1 MKGLALM
8 AGFIATLAQMSAYAS
23 VDGVCGFS
31 DADCGMPAL
40 PYLLPDNDTRTNLV
54 LLQSSRNHIPLPL
67 PQPEPDQTRSRVD
80 PFTAYRVMGL
90 AATEEASD
98 SAETNKSTSSSTP
111 SDDGTDDD
119 DNASLLQK
127 AAQLHFPDTELSKL
141 RDLTPVDL
149 DGRWISN
156 DFTTLERFFD
166 LLLADKELNDTQ
178 RTQLALVR
186 TRMLSSEYIV
196 DNVMTD
202 VASVPETGHAGEW
215 RRYLISATQF
225 YEGQFDQA
233 EKGFQQL
240 LQASQPWVAETARYM
255 LIRVSINQA
264 MNDAQDEYNMFDPRK
279 MDKSA
284 GQQAVKRVDEYL
296 KQYPKGIY
304 VESANG
310 LYRRAEWISGDTAAL
325 AGRFSRVL
333 AAANSVDQLL
343 TISNEI
349 DNKLLEDNRFVSSA
363 DTPILMLVQDIKRLR
378 SPDGWMTLPALTQEE
393 ITRQQPLFDKAGM
406 PDAFRYLQAAF
417 QYYQQRD
424 YAAVLKTL
432 PMTTAK
438 DITEVTA
445 FSSQI
450 LRGLAMQQQKQWDDA
465 EAHWRHLLMLK
476 TTYTQQQ
483 YLQLALAQTLVD
495 SGHPERVFTPES
507 PVKNLRFRSAILKVS
522 ADAELL
528 HRQTS
533 PQQTHEERVIALH
546 TLLTKQLTH
555 RDYAGFL
562 KDSALLKTIA
572 PLQSTENMSWNEED
586 LTAFGWDGSDTEEG
600 YECPTLQET
609 VTILSMNPNH
619 AHALNCMG
627 EFFLRTGNGVGFDWG
642 ESNMLNGLTDADEHY
657 QGQEF
662 NRLDN
667 YMQVIAD
674 AKAPPEDKS
683 YALYR
688 AIYCYAPS
696 GYNDCGSQDIS
707 KETRK
712 AWFRQLKTDFK
723 GSQWARQ
730 LKYYW

>member
-1 MKGLALM
+1 MKGLALL
-8 AGFIATLAQMSAYAS
+8 AGFIATLVQMPTYAS
-23 VDGVCGFS
+23 GDGVCGFS

-54 LLQSSRNHIPLPL
+54 LLQSSRNHIPLPI

-90 AATEEASD
+90 AATED
-98 SAETNKSTSSSTP
+98 NSAGAPADPNAP
-111 SDDGTDDD
+111 SDDKADEE
-119 DNASLLQK
+119 NASLLQK
-127 AAQLHFPDTELSKL
+127 AALLHFPDTELNKL

-149 DGRWISN
+149 DGRWVSN
-156 DFTTLERFFD
+156 DATTLESFFD
-166 LLLADKELNDTQ
+166 LLLADKELNDAQ

-186 TRMLSSEYIV
+186 MKMLSSDYGV
-196 DNVMTD
+196 GDANTD
-202 VASVPETGHAGEW
+202 LASVPDAGHAGEL
-215 RRYLISATQF
+215 RRYLANAVAF
-225 YEGQFDQA
+225 YEGQLDQA
-233 EKGFQQL
+233 DKGFQQL
-240 LQASQPWVAETARYM
+240 LPASQPWVAETARYM

-264 MNDAQDEYNMFDPRK
+264 MKDAQDEYNMFDPRK
-279 MDKSA
+279 MDKAA
-284 GQQAVKRVDEYL
+284 GKQAVQRIDEYL
-296 KQYPKGIY
+296 KQYPRGKY
-304 VESANG
+304 ADSAKG
-310 LYRRAEWISGDTAAL
+310 LYRRAEWISGDTVAL
-325 AGRFSRVL
+325 AGRFSQVL
-333 AAANSVDQLL
+333 ASAKSVDQLQA
-343 TISNEI
+343 IGNEI
-349 DNKLLEDNRFVSSA
+349 DNKLLEDNQFVSSA
-363 DTPILMLVQDIKRLR
+363 DTPVLMLVQDIKRLR

-393 ITRQQPLFDKAGM
+393 ITRQQPLFEKAGM
-406 PDAFRYLQAAF
+406 QEEFRYLQAAF
-417 QYYQQRD
+417 HYYLQRD

-432 PMTTAK
+432 PMTTAD
-438 DITEVTA
+438 DITNVTA
-445 FSSQI
+445 FSSQV
-450 LRGLAMQQQKQWDDA
+450 LRGLAMQQQKQWDEA

-483 YLQLALAQTLVD
+483 FLQLTLAQTLVD
-495 SGHPERVFTPES
+495 SGQPERVFTPES

-528 HRQTS
+528 HRQTG
-533 PQQTHEERVIALH
+533 PQQTHEERAIALH

-572 PLQSTENMSWNEED
+572 PLKSTENMSWNEED
-586 LTAFGWDGSDTEEG
+586 LTVFGWDGSDTEEG

-609 VTILSMNPNH
+609 VTTLSQNASD
-619 AHALNCMG
+619 AHALNCLG
-627 EFFLRTGNGVGFDWG
+627 EFVLRTGNGVGFDWG
-642 ESNMLNGLTDADEHY
+642 ESNMLNGLTDAAAQY
-657 QGQEF
+657 PGKEF

-674 AKAPPEDKS
+674 AKAAPEDKS

-712 AWFRQLKTDFK
+712 AWFRQLKADFK

>member
-1 MKGLALM
+1 MKGLALL
-8 AGFIATLAQMSAYAS
+8 AGFIATLVQMPTYAS
-23 VDGVCGFS
+23 GDGVCGFS

-54 LLQSSRNHIPLPL
+54 LLQSSRNHIPLPI

-90 AATEEASD
+90 AATED
-98 SAETNKSTSSSTP
+98 NSAGAPADPSAP
-111 SDDGTDDD
+111 SDDKADEE
-119 DNASLLQK
+119 NASLLQK
-127 AAQLHFPDTELSKL
+127 AAQLHFPDTELNKL

-149 DGRWISN
+149 DGRWVSN
-156 DFTTLERFFD
+156 DATTLESFFD
-166 LLLADKELNDTQ
+166 LLLADKELNDAQ

-186 TRMLSSEYIV
+186 MKMLSSDYGV
-196 DNVMTD
+196 GDANTD
-202 VASVPETGHAGEW
+202 LASSVPDAGHAGEL
-215 RRYLISATQF
+215 RRYLANAVAF
-225 YEGQFDQA
+225 YEGQLDQA
-233 EKGFQQL
+233 DKGFQQL
-240 LQASQPWVAETARYM
+240 LPASQPWVAETARYM

-264 MNDAQDEYNMFDPRK
+264 MKDAQDEYNMFDPRK
-279 MDKSA
+279 MDKAA
-284 GQQAVKRVDEYL
+284 GKQAVQRIDEYL
-296 KQYPKGIY
+296 KQYPRGKY
-304 VESANG
+304 ADSAKG
-310 LYRRAEWISGDTAAL
+310 LYRRAEWISGDTVAL
-325 AGRFSRVL
+325 AGRFSQVL
-333 AAANSVDQLL
+333 ASAKSVDQLQA
-343 TISNEI
+343 IGNEI
-349 DNKLLEDNRFVSSA
+349 DNKLLEDNQFVSSA
-363 DTPILMLVQDIKRLR
+363 DTPVLMLVQDIKRLR

-393 ITRQQPLFDKAGM
+393 ITRQQPLFEKAGM
-406 PDAFRYLQAAF
+406 QEEFRYLQAAF
-417 QYYQQRD
+417 HYYLQRD

-432 PMTTAK
+432 PMTTAD
-438 DITEVTA
+438 DITNVTA
-445 FSSQI
+445 FSSQV
-450 LRGLAMQQQKQWDDA
+450 LRGLAMQQQKQWDEA

-483 YLQLALAQTLVD
+483 FLQLTLAQTLVD
-495 SGHPERVFTPES
+495 SGQPERVFTPES

-528 HRQTS
+528 HRQTG
-533 PQQTHEERVIALH
+533 PQQTHEERAIALH

-572 PLQSTENMSWNEED
+572 PLKSTENMSWNEED
-586 LTAFGWDGSDTEEG
+586 LTVFGWDGSDTEEG

-609 VTILSMNPNH
+609 VTTLSQNASD
-619 AHALNCMG
+619 AHALNCLG
-627 EFFLRTGNGVGFDWG
+627 EFVLRTGNGVGFDWG
-642 ESNMLNGLTDADEHY
+642 ESNMLNGLTDAAAQY
-657 QGQEF
+657 PGKEF

-674 AKAPPEDKS
+674 AKAAPEDKS

-712 AWFRQLKTDFK
+712 AWFRQLKADFK

>member
-1 MKGLALM
+1 MKGLALL
-8 AGFIATLAQMSAYAS
+8 AGFVATLVQLPAYAS
-23 VDGVCGFS
+23 SDGVCGFS

-40 PYLLPDNDTRTNLV
+40 PYLLPDNDTRTNLM
-54 LLQSSRNHIPLPL
+54 LLQSSRNHIPLPI

-90 AATEEASD
+90 DAAEE
-98 SAETNKSTSSSTP
+98 N
-111 SDDGTDDD
+111 SDDTQTDPAAPTDDKAD
-119 DNASLLQK
+119 EENASLLQK
-127 AAQLHFPDTELSKL
+127 AVQLHFSDTELGQL
-141 RDLTPVDL
+141 REMTPVDL
-149 DGRWISN
+149 DGRWVSN
-156 DFTTLERFFD
+156 DLTTLESFFD
-166 LLLADKELNDTQ
+166 LLLADKTLNDAQ
-178 RTQLALVR
+178 RTQLAQVR
-186 TRMLSSEYIV
+186 TKMLSSDYSL
-196 DNVMTD
+196 DDAKTD
-202 VASVPETGHAGEW
+202 LAGVPETGHAGEL
-215 RRYLISATQF
+215 RRYLTNATAF
-225 YEGQFDQA
+225 YEGQLDQA
-233 EKGFQQL
+233 DNGFQQL

-264 MNDAQDEYNMFDPRK
+264 MKDAQDEYNMFDPRK
-279 MDKSA
+279 MDKAA
-284 GQQAVKRVDEYL
+284 GQQAIQRINDYL
-296 KQYPKGIY
+296 KQYPQGKY
-304 VESANG
+304 VDSAEG
-310 LYRRAEWISGDTAAL
+310 LYRRAEWVSGDTAAL
-325 AGRFSRVL
+325 AGRFSKAL
-333 AAANSVDQLL
+333 ASANSVNQLQA
-343 TISNEI
+343 ISNEI
-349 DNKLLEDNRFVSSA
+349 DNKLLEDNRFVASA

-393 ITRQQPLFDKAGM
+393 LTRQQPLFEAAGM
-406 PDAFRYLQAAF
+406 QDAFSYLQAAF
-417 QYYQQRD
+417 QYYQLRD
-424 YAAVLKTL
+424 DAAVLKTL
-432 PMTTAK
+432 PMTTAQ
-438 DITEVTA
+438 DISDVTV
-445 FSSQI
+445 FSSQV
-450 LRGLAMQQQKQWDDA
+450 LRGLAMQRQKQWDDT

-522 ADAELL
+522 ADADLL
-528 HRQTS
+528 HRQTG
-533 PQQTHEERVIALH
+533 PQQTPEERAIALH

-572 PLQSTENMSWNEED
+572 PLKSTENMSWNEED
-586 LTAFGWDGSDTEEG
+586 LTVFGWDGSDTEEG

-609 VTILSMNPNH
+609 ATTLSQNARD
-619 AHALNCMG
+619 AHALNCLG
-627 EFFLRTGNGVGFDWG
+627 EFVLRTGNGVGFDWG
-642 ESNMLNGLTDADEHY
+642 ESNMLNGLTDAAAHY
-657 QGQEF
+657 PGQEF

-696 GYNDCGSQDIS
+696 GYNDCGSQDIG

-712 AWFRQLKTDFK
+712 AWFRQLKTEFK

>member
-1 MKGLALM
+1 MKGLALL
-8 AGFIATLAQMSAYAS
+8 AGFIATLVQMPTYAS
-23 VDGVCGFS
+23 GDGVCGFS

-54 LLQSSRNHIPLPL
+54 LLQSSRNHIPLPI

-90 AATEEASD
+90 AATED
-98 SAETNKSTSSSTP
+98 NSAGAPADPSAP
-111 SDDGTDDD
+111 SDDKADEE
-119 DNASLLQK
+119 NASLLQK
-127 AAQLHFPDTELSKL
+127 AAQLHFPDTELNKL

-149 DGRWISN
+149 DGRWVSN
-156 DFTTLERFFD
+156 DATTLESFFD
-166 LLLADKELNDTQ
+166 LLLADKELNDAQ

-186 TRMLSSEYIV
+186 MKMLSSDYGV
-196 DNVMTD
+196 GDANTD
-202 VASVPETGHAGEW
+202 LASVPDAGHAGEL
-215 RRYLISATQF
+215 RRYLANAVAF
-225 YEGQFDQA
+225 YEGQLDQA
-233 EKGFQQL
+233 DKGFQQL
-240 LQASQPWVAETARYM
+240 LPASQPWVAETARYM

-264 MNDAQDEYNMFDPRK
+264 MKDAQDEYNMFDPRK
-279 MDKSA
+279 MDKAA
-284 GQQAVKRVDEYL
+284 GKQAVQRIDEYL
-296 KQYPKGIY
+296 KQYPKGEY
-304 VESANG
+304 VDSAKG
-310 LYRRAEWISGDTAAL
+310 LYRRAEWISGDTVAL
-325 AGRFSRVL
+325 AGRFSQVL
-333 AAANSVDQLL
+333 ASAKSVDQLQA
-343 TISNEI
+343 IGNEI
-349 DNKLLEDNRFVSSA
+349 DNKLLEDNQFVSSA
-363 DTPILMLVQDIKRLR
+363 DTPVLMLVQDIKRLR

-393 ITRQQPLFDKAGM
+393 ITRQQPLFEKAGM
-406 PDAFRYLQAAF
+406 QEEFRYLQAAF
-417 QYYQQRD
+417 HYYLQRD

-432 PMTTAK
+432 PMTTAD
-438 DITEVTA
+438 DITNVTA
-445 FSSQI
+445 FSSQV
-450 LRGLAMQQQKQWDDA
+450 LRGLAMQQQKQWDEA

-483 YLQLALAQTLVD
+483 FLQLTLAQTLVD
-495 SGHPERVFTPES
+495 SGQPERVFTPES

-528 HRQTS
+528 HRQTG
-533 PQQTHEERVIALH
+533 PQQTHEERAIALH

-572 PLQSTENMSWNEED
+572 PLKSTENMSWNEED
-586 LTAFGWDGSDTEEG
+586 LTVFGWDGSDTEEG
-600 YECPTLQET
+600 YECPPLQET
-609 VTILSMNPNH
+609 VTTLSQNASD
-619 AHALNCMG
+619 AHALNCLG
-627 EFFLRTGNGVGFDWG
+627 EFVLRTGNGVGFDWG
-642 ESNMLNGLTDADEHY
+642 ESNMLNGLTDAAAQY
-657 QGQEF
+657 PGKEF

-674 AKAPPEDKS
+674 AKAAPEDKS

-712 AWFRQLKTDFK
+712 AWFRQLKADFK

>member
-1 MKGLALM
+1 MKGLALL
-8 AGFIATLAQMSAYAS
+8 AGFIATLVQMSAYAS
-23 VDGVCGFS
+23 GDGVCGFS

-40 PYLLPDNDTRTNLV
+40 PYLLPDNDTRTNLM
-54 LLQSSRNHIPLPL
+54 LLQSSHNHILLPI

-90 AATEEASD
+90 DATED
-98 SAETNKSTSSSTP
+98 N
-111 SDDGTDDD
+111 DDGTDADTQADPGAPADD
-119 DNASLLQK
+119 KANDENASLLQK
-127 AAQLHFPDTELSKL
+127 AVQLHFPDTELDKL
-141 RDLTPVDL
+141 RSLTPVDL

-156 DFTTLERFFD
+156 DLTTLERFFD
-166 LLLADKELNDTQ
+166 LLLADKSLSDAQ

-186 TRMLSSEYIV
+186 TRMLSSDYIL
-196 DNVMTD
+196 DNATTD
-202 VASVPETGHAGEW
+202 LADVPETGHAGEL
-215 RRYLISATQF
+215 RRYLISATAF
-225 YEGQFDQA
+225 YDGQLDQA
-233 EKGFQQL
+233 DKGFQQL
-240 LQASQPWVAETARYM
+240 LPADQPWVAETARYM

-264 MNDAQDEYNMFDPRK
+264 MKDAQDEYNMFDPRK
-279 MDKSA
+279 MDKTA
-284 GQQAVKRVDEYL
+284 GQQAVQRIDDYL
-296 KQYPKGIY
+296 KQYPKGKY
-304 VESANG
+304 VDSAEG
-310 LYRRAEWISGDTAAL
+310 LYRRAEWISGDTVAL
-325 AGRFSRVL
+325 ARRFSKAL
-333 AAANSVDQLL
+333 ASATSVEQLQ
-343 TISNEI
+343 TIGNEI
-349 DNKLLEDNRFVSSA
+349 DNKLLEDSRFVSSA

-393 ITRQQPLFDKAGM
+393 ITRQQPLFEKAGM
-406 PDAFRYLQAAF
+406 QDAFHYLQAAF
-417 QYYQQRD
+417 QYYQLRD
-424 YAAVLKTL
+424 DAAVLKTL

-438 DITEVTA
+438 DISDVTA
-445 FSSQI
+445 FSSQV
-450 LRGLAMQQQKQWDDA
+450 LRGLAMQRQKQWDDA
-465 EAHWRHLLMLK
+465 EAHWRHLLTLK

-522 ADAELL
+522 ADADLL
-528 HRQTS
+528 HRQTG
-533 PQQTHEERVIALH
+533 PQQTPEERAIALH

-555 RDYAGFL
+555 RDYTGFL
-562 KDSALLKTIA
+562 KDSELLKVIA
-572 PLQSTENMSWNEED
+572 PLKSTENMSWNEED
-586 LTAFGWDGSDTEEG
+586 LTLFNWDGSDTEDG
-600 YECPTLQET
+600 YECPSLQET
-609 VTILSMNPNH
+609 VTALSHNAND

-642 ESNMLNGLTDADEHY
+642 ESNMLNGLTDATDY
-657 QGQEF
+657 YPGQEF

-674 AKAPPEDKS
+674 AKAPAEDKS

-712 AWFRQLKTDFK
+712 AWFRQLKTEFK

>member
-1 MKGLALM
+1 MKGLALL
-8 AGFIATLAQMSAYAS
+8 AGFIATLVQMPAYAS
-23 VDGVCGFS
+23 GDGVCGFS

-54 LLQSSRNHIPLPL
+54 LLQSSRNHIPLPI

-90 AATEEASD
+90 AATEDNSASAKTD
-98 SAETNKSTSSSTP
+98 TPADPSAP
-111 SDDGTDDD
+111 SDDKADEENT
-119 DNASLLQK
+119 SLLQK
-127 AAQLHFPDTELSKL
+127 ATQLHFPDAELGKL

-149 DGRWISN
+149 DGRWVSN
-156 DFTTLERFFD
+156 DLTTLESFFD
-166 LLLADKELNDTQ
+166 LLLADKELNDAQ

-186 TRMLSSEYIV
+186 MRILSSEYGV
-196 DNVMTD
+196 SDANTD
-202 VASVPETGHAGEW
+202 LAGVPDAGHAGEL
-215 RRYLISATQF
+215 RRYLASAVAF
-225 YEGQFDQA
+225 YEGQLDQA
-233 EKGFQQL
+233 DKGFQQL
-240 LQASQPWVAETARYM
+240 LSASQPWVAETARYM

-264 MNDAQDEYNMFDPRK
+264 MKDAQDEYNMFDPRK
-279 MDKSA
+279 MDKAA
-284 GQQAVKRVDEYL
+284 GKQAAQRVDEYL
-296 KQYPKGIY
+296 KQYPRGKY
-304 VESANG
+304 ADSAEG
-310 LYRRAEWISGDTAAL
+310 LYRRAEWISGDTVAL
-325 AGRFSRVL
+325 ASHFSQVL
-333 AAANSVDQLL
+333 ASAKSVDQLQA
-343 TISNEI
+343 IGNEI
-349 DNKLLEDNRFVSSA
+349 DNKLLEDNQFVSSA

-393 ITRQQPLFDKAGM
+393 ITRQQPLFEKAGM
-406 PDAFRYLQAAF
+406 QEEFQYLQAAF

-432 PMTTAK
+432 PMTTAE
-438 DITEVTA
+438 DITNVTA
-445 FSSQI
+445 FSSQV
-450 LRGLAMQQQKQWDDA
+450 LRGLAMQRQKQWDDA

-483 YLQLALAQTLVD
+483 FLQLMLAQTLVD
-495 SGHPERVFTPES
+495 SGQPGRVFTPES

-522 ADAELL
+522 ADADLL
-528 HRQTS
+528 HRQTG
-533 PQQTHEERVIALH
+533 PQQTHEERAIALH

-572 PLQSTENMSWNEED
+572 PLNSTENMSWNEED
-586 LTAFGWDGSDTEEG
+586 LTVFGWDGSDTEEG

-609 VTILSMNPNH
+609 VATLNQNAND
-619 AHALNCMG
+619 AHALNCLG
-627 EFFLRTGNGVGFDWG
+627 EFVLRTGNGVGFDWG
-642 ESNMLNGLTDADEHY
+642 ESNMLNGLTDAAAQY
-657 QGQEF
+657 PGKEF

-712 AWFRQLKTDFK
+712 AWFRQLKADFK

>member
-1 MKGLALM
+1 MKGLALL
-8 AGFIATLAQMSAYAS
+8 AGFIATLVQMPTYAS
-23 VDGVCGFS
+23 GDGVCGFS

-54 LLQSSRNHIPLPL
+54 LLQSSRNHIPLPI

-80 PFTAYRVMGL
+80 PFTAYRVMGR
-90 AATEEASD
+90 AATED
-98 SAETNKSTSSSTP
+98 NSAGAPADPSAP
-111 SDDGTDDD
+111 SDDKADEE
-119 DNASLLQK
+119 NASLLQK
-127 AAQLHFPDTELSKL
+127 AAQLHFPDTELNKL

-149 DGRWISN
+149 DGRWVSN
-156 DFTTLERFFD
+156 DATTLESFFD
-166 LLLADKELNDTQ
+166 LLLADKELNDAQ

-186 TRMLSSEYIV
+186 MKMLSSDYGV
-196 DNVMTD
+196 GDANTD
-202 VASVPETGHAGEW
+202 LVSVPDAGHAGEL
-215 RRYLISATQF
+215 RRYLANAVAF
-225 YEGQFDQA
+225 YEGQLDQA
-233 EKGFQQL
+233 DKGFQQL
-240 LQASQPWVAETARYM
+240 LPASQPWVAETARYM

-264 MNDAQDEYNMFDPRK
+264 MKDAQDEYNMFDPRK
-279 MDKSA
+279 MDKAA
-284 GQQAVKRVDEYL
+284 GKQAVQRIDEYL
-296 KQYPKGIY
+296 KQYPRGKY
-304 VESANG
+304 ADSAKG
-310 LYRRAEWISGDTAAL
+310 LYRRAEWISGDTVAL
-325 AGRFSRVL
+325 AGRFSQVL
-333 AAANSVDQLL
+333 ASAKSVDQLQA
-343 TISNEI
+343 IGNEI
-349 DNKLLEDNRFVSSA
+349 DNKLLEDNQFVSSA
-363 DTPILMLVQDIKRLR
+363 DTPVLMLVQDIKRLR

-393 ITRQQPLFDKAGM
+393 ITRQQPLFEKAGM
-406 PDAFRYLQAAF
+406 QEEFRYLQAAF
-417 QYYQQRD
+417 HYYLQRD

-432 PMTTAK
+432 PMTTAD
-438 DITEVTA
+438 DITNVTA
-445 FSSQI
+445 FSSQV
-450 LRGLAMQQQKQWDDA
+450 LRGLAMQQQKQWDEA

-483 YLQLALAQTLVD
+483 FLQLTLAQTLVD
-495 SGHPERVFTPES
+495 SGQPERVFTPES

-528 HRQTS
+528 HRQTG
-533 PQQTHEERVIALH
+533 PQQTHEERAIALH

-572 PLQSTENMSWNEED
+572 PLKSTENMSWNEED
-586 LTAFGWDGSDTEEG
+586 LTVFGWDGSDTEEG

-609 VTILSMNPNH
+609 VTTLSQNASD
-619 AHALNCMG
+619 AHALNCLG
-627 EFFLRTGNGVGFDWG
+627 EFVLHTGNGVGFDWG
-642 ESNMLNGLTDADEHY
+642 ESNMLNGLTDAAAQY
-657 QGQEF
+657 PGKEF

-674 AKAPPEDKS
+674 AKAAPEDKS

-712 AWFRQLKTDFK
+712 AWFRQLKADFK